1 MFSVPSVSRVRIFV
15 HRLRQH
21 SRSTL
26 APTCGS
32 RVCPGPGSLPFLS
45 SRGGDRP
52 VRGSETPAPGD
63 TAARGE
69 GGRREGDGLRP
80 LPRPT
85 PQGDGETPPQAET
98 PAPGGVAP
106 PAHVAVG
113 DSWEMHAESRAL
125 LTVSV
130 ASQRPVRS
138 TNSSHPISAGAA
150 PRPWPE
156 PAPPSTPSCPRS
168 RGLPGARLSSQPE
181 TRVLAPAPEP
191 QTRPG
196 SAIQQSQDLGRGNNH
211 LRSTAGLRTI

>member
-26 APTCGS
+26 APTRGF

-69 GGRREGDGLRP
+69 G
-80 LPRPT
+80 
-85 PQGDGETPPQAET
+85 DGETPPQAET
-98 PAPGGVAP
+98 PPRGAWRRLPTSQWVTAGKCVRSPCGVPCAPHRLCRL
-106 PAHVAVG
+106 PA
-113 DSWEMHAESRAL
+113 SS
-125 LTVSV
+125 
-130 ASQRPVRS
+130 PS

-168 RGLPGARLSSQPE
+168 RGLPGARPSSQPE

-211 LRSTAGLRTI
+211 LLSTAGLRTI